1 MGMLKVIEVLAE
13 SKSSWEDAAQQA
25 VKNASGSVRG
35 IKSIYIKEFEAQVD
49 NNAITSYRINAKVTF
64 ALEGQQ

>member
-35 IKSIYIKEFEAQVD
+35 IKSIYIKEFEAHVD